1 MIDAASQKLDGKG
14 AEGGMR
20 KAGEGGGRTRESTG
34 SKQNREENEQDNE
47 MNRPEVRKRMSGKA
61 GNLSR
66 KTIKVTVLVQ
76 TERWGHS
83 LVADMLMIGGRACTV
98 RPLGS

>member
-1 MIDAASQKLDGKG
+1 MVKEGREGRESQGK
-14 AEGGMR
+14 
-20 KAGEGGGRTRESTG
+20 GGGRTRGGTG

-47 MNRPEVRKRMSGKA
+47 MNRPEVRERMSGKA

-83 LVADMLMIGGRACTV
+83 LVADMLVIGGRACTV

>member
-1 MIDAASQKLDGKG
+1 
-14 AEGGMR
+14 
-20 KAGEGGGRTRESTG
+20 
-34 SKQNREENEQDNE
+34 
-47 MNRPEVRKRMSGKA
+47 MNRPEVRERMSGKA

-66 KTIKVTVLVQ
+66 KTRKVTVLVQ

-83 LVADMLMIGGRACTV
+83 LVADMLVIGGRACTV

>member
-1 MIDAASQKLDGKG
+1 
-14 AEGGMR
+14 
-20 KAGEGGGRTRESTG
+20 
-34 SKQNREENEQDNE
+34 
-47 MNRPEVRKRMSGKA
+47 MNRPEVRERMSGKA

-83 LVADMLMIGGRACTV
+83 LVADMLVIGGRACTV